1 MIKIAVIDDHNIFL
15 EGLVNILQK
24 NEQIEIIFYS
34 TDPYVFLNNLEKTA
48 PDLIITDISMPLIN
62 GFELIKKIKKI
73 TNNVKILVM
82 SSHKYFSDK
91 RAINGF
97 LPKDCSKETLI
108 KAIESIVI
116 QKMNYFDDSID
127 FNEDFSHFKKS
138 ILSQREIEIIKYI
151 AEEKTSDEISEILFL
166 SKNTID
172 THRKNIFIKLNV
184 SNLAGL
190 VKKATYL
197 GYIN

>member
-15 EGLVNILQK
+15 EGVVNILQK
-24 NEQIEIIFYS
+24 SEQIEVIFYE
-34 TDPYVFLNNLEKTA
+34 TDPYVFLNNLENNT
-48 PDLIITDISMPLIN
+48 PNLIITDISMPLIN
-62 GFELIKKIKKI
+62 GFELIKKIKEI
-73 TNNVKILVM
+73 SNDVRILVL

-91 RAINGF
+91 RAISGF
-97 LPKDCSKETLI
+97 LPKDCSTETLI
-108 KAIESIVI
+108 KAIETIVI
-116 QKMNYFDDSID
+116 HNSSYFDDSIN
-127 FNEDFSHFKKS
+127 FNEDFSSFKKN
-138 ILSQREIEIIKYI
+138 ILSRREIEIIKYI
-151 AEEKTSDEISEILFL
+151 SEEKTTEQISELLFL

-190 VKKATYL
+190 VKKASYL